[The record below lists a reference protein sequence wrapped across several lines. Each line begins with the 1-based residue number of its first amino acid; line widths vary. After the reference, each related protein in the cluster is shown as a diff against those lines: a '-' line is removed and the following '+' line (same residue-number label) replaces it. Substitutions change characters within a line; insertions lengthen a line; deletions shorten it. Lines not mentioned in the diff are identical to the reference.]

1 MENKKYTEEEDQIIA
16 SGGVPSGRTRNA
28 ANLRRLRMKAS
39 SPRTTH
45 HTLLAKMR
53 RKAGMSQAELS
64 KKSKVSLRTIKAY
77 ECEGRDIHKA
87 SVDILGRLAHGIGCK
102 IQEII

>member
-1 MENKKYTEEEDQIIA
+1 MERRYTEEEDRIIS
-16 SGGVPSGRTRNA
+16 SGGVPAGRTRNA
-28 ANLRRLRMKAS
+28 ANLRRFRMKVS

-45 HTLLAKMR
+45 HTSLAKMR
-53 RKAGMSQAELS
+53 REAGLSQAELS
-64 KKSKVSLRTIKAY
+64 KKSKVPLRTIKAY

-87 SVDILGRLAHGIGCK
+87 SIDILGRLAHAIDCK